1 MDIEKTKAYYDS
13 LSSGDLCTCDY
24 CRNYYKEIKSAY
36 PTLAEYLR
44 KMGVDIEK
52 PLETMPLEPEAD
64 GTILYTAVQ
73 YVVMGRPL
81 RFHRSAVSGVRIG
94 IAKSHP
100 MTNVSDEHFVM
111 ELWPIRLRWTM

>member
-13 LSSGDLCTCDY
+13 LNSGDLCTCDY

-36 PTLAEYLR
+36 PALAEYLR

-52 PLETMPLEPEAD
+52 PLETMP
-64 GTILYTAVQ
+64 
-73 YVVMGRPL
+73 
-81 RFHRSAVSGVRIG
+81 FHRSAVSGVHIG
-94 IAKSHP
+94 IAESHP